1 VTYRRIRR
9 GEFSFKDPKGC
20 EVLEVTPTQWK
31 QLEEDEVYEVKSIRR
46 NRPRQKKQTLNS
58 SGEVTKDQGRPME
71 TAKVIPDQDEEN
83 QPGLKD
89 VMQRQQLL
97 QHREI
102 EIDMQRLMIQKQEQ
116 ELQHEAKKQ
125 EQELRFKEQELQ
137 SEAKKQEQELRF
149 REQEFHAKEQEFQF
163 EVKKQIFLHERR
175 DKQLAFMQD
184 GHELYM
190 MQQRD
195 LANKLREQHQDL
207 ASRQRE
213 IDKYM
218 CAEQE

>member
-1 VTYRRIRR
+1 
-9 GEFSFKDPKGC
+9 
-20 EVLEVTPTQWK
+20 
-31 QLEEDEVYEVKSIRR
+31 
-46 NRPRQKKQTLNS
+46 
-58 SGEVTKDQGRPME
+58 
-71 TAKVIPDQDEEN
+71 
-83 QPGLKD
+83 
-89 VMQRQQLL
+89 
-97 QHREI
+97 
-102 EIDMQRLMIQKQEQ
+102 MIQKQEQ
-116 ELQHEAKKQ
+116 ELQHEA
-125 EQELRFKEQELQ
+125 R
-137 SEAKKQEQELRF
+137 KQEQELRF
-149 REQEFHAKEQEFQF
+149 REQEFQSEAKKQEQEFRVREQEFHVKEQEFQF

-195 LANKLREQHQDL
+195 LASKLREQHQDL

>member
-1 VTYRRIRR
+1 
-9 GEFSFKDPKGC
+9 
-20 EVLEVTPTQWK
+20 
-31 QLEEDEVYEVKSIRR
+31 
-46 NRPRQKKQTLNS
+46 
-58 SGEVTKDQGRPME
+58 ME